1 MASPE
6 SERKGLAMSAHVITV
21 VDATIDPARETD
33 LLAGFRAL
41 NEGERPPGLLCS
53 QLLRG
58 QDGAWRIESTWDDLE
73 SLMALRR
80 AGRPPAALALL
91 EGLGAEH
98 SHAWFTV
105 EQSYED

>member
-1 MASPE
+1 
-6 SERKGLAMSAHVITV
+6 MSTHVITV

-41 NEGERPPGLLCS
+41 NEGERPAGLLRS

-58 QDGAWRIESTWDDLE
+58 QDGAWRIETTWDSME
-73 SLMALRR
+73 ALMELRR

-98 SHAWFTV
+98 THAWFTV
-105 EQSYED
+105 EQSDED